1 VRGLISLLTIA
12 AGVYVGLGLLLYLMQ
27 GRMVFLANLPGRA
40 LTATPAD
47 IGLAFE
53 NVTIGTG
60 DGERLHGWYVPAQAK
75 NGVRAHFPE
84 EQAHTENISDEKGSD
99 PIFTDPGV
107 VLFFHGNAGNISH
120 RLDSLAIFH
129 RLGLDT
135 LIIDYRG
142 YGESTGSPSEA
153 GTYRDAEAAWDYLVE
168 ERGIAPQRI
177 IVFGRSLG
185 GAVGAWLAS
194 RERPAGVIIESCF
207 SSGVEMARRLY
218 PFLPA
223 GLITRL
229 RYPVTDYVRAIRAPL
244 LVVHSRDDEI
254 IPFDM
259 GQAIFAAAPEP
270 KSFLELRG
278 DHNMGFLLSREAYVA
293 GLEAFLRPLF

>member
-1 VRGLISLLTIA
+1 MRTLFSLLTIA

-40 LTATPAD
+40 LTATPQD

-60 DGERLHGWYVPAQAK
+60 DGERLHGWYVPR
-75 NGVRAHFPE
+75 NGVGSNFPQE
-84 EQAHTENISDEKGSD
+84 IGSD
-99 PIFTDPGV
+99 PIFV

-194 RERPAGVIIESCF
+194 HERPAGVIIESCF
-207 SSGVEMARRLY
+207 SSGVDMARRLY

-229 RYPVTDYVRAIRAPL
+229 RYPVTDYVRDIRAPL

-259 GQAIFAAAPEP
+259 GQAIFEAAPEP

-278 DHNMGFLLSREAYVA
+278 DHNMGFLLSREVYVA

>member
-1 VRGLISLLTIA
+1 MRSLITLLTIA

-27 GRMVFLANLPGRA
+27 NRMVFLANMPGRA

-47 IGLAFE
+47 IELAYE
-53 NVTIGTG
+53 VVRIATA
-60 DGERLHGWYVPAQAK
+60 DGERLHGWYVPADHGHT
-75 NGVRAHFPE
+75 GVM
-84 EQAHTENISDEKGSD
+84 
-99 PIFTDPGV
+99 
-107 VLFFHGNAGNISH
+107 LFFHGNAGNISH

-129 RLGLDT
+129 ALGLDT

-142 YGESTGSPSEA
+142 YGESTGSPSEQ
-153 GTYRDAEAAWDYLVE
+153 GTYRDAEAAWNYLVG
-168 ERGIAPQRI
+168 ERGIASERI

-194 RERPAGVIIESCF
+194 RVQPGGVIIESCF
-207 SSGVEMARRLY
+207 SSGADMAKRLY

-223 GLITRL
+223 RLITRL
-229 RYPVTDYVRAIRAPL
+229 RYPVTDYVRDIQSPL

-259 GQAIFAAAPEP
+259 GQAIFRAAPEP
-270 KSFLELRG
+270 KSFLALNG
-278 DHNMGFLLSREAYVA
+278 DHNMGFLLSREAYLA
-293 GLEAFLRPLF
+293 GLESFITKQGAGVN